1 MNLEFFWVYM
11 TQGYLASINLYTG
24 WSEPQ
29 MLNPEWQQLIGSTQ
43 EETYNTPML
52 TVNLEKAQ
60 KRGQSLLKAML
71 ETFSIKIDWA
81 IIELEKEKR

>member
-1 MNLEFFWVYM
+1 MNLEFFWVRM

-29 MLNPEWQQLIGSTQ
+29 MLNPGWQQLIGSTQ
-43 EETYNTPML
+43 EETYNIPML

-60 KRGQSLLKAML
+60 K
-71 ETFSIKIDWA
+71 
-81 IIELEKEKR
+81 KEVKVS

>member
-1 MNLEFFWVYM
+1 M

-43 EETYNTPML
+43 EETYNTPKL